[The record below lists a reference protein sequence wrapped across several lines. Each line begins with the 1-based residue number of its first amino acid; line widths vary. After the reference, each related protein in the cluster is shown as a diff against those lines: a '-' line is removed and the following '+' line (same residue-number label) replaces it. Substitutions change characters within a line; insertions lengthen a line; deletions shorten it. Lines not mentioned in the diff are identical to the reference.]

1 MDQISKKFSSW
12 NKEKKAK
19 INEEALSSS
28 HDSST
33 ISKFN
38 KGRELIP
45 SKYLIGNKEL
55 QTLCATRSLSRQ
67 GTKDEMQT
75 RQVFILYLTTS
86 GI

>member
-12 NKEKKAK
+12 NKEKKVK
-19 INEEALSSS
+19 ISEEA

-45 SKYLIGNKEL
+45 SKYLMGNKEL

-67 GTKDEMQT
+67 GTKDDLQT
-75 RQVFILYLTTS
+75 RQVFILCLTTS

>member
-12 NKEKKAK
+12 NKEKKVK
-19 INEEALSSS
+19 ISEEA

-33 ISKFN
+33 KFN
-38 KGRELIP
+38 KGGELIP
-45 SKYLIGNKEL
+45 SQYRLGNKEL

-67 GTKDEMQT
+67 GTKDELQT
-75 RQVFILYLTTS
+75 RQVFILCLTTS